1 MSNGEKELLE
11 KRVWIVYFDETGCV
25 YNGDSLL
32 KNKNEGDKSDF
43 TEWVQ

>member
-1 MSNGEKELLE
+1 MSKGEKDLFE

-32 KNKNEGDKSDF
+32 KNKKKADKSDF
-43 TEWVQ
+43 AEWIR